1 MRVLQISFCV
11 AVVLA
16 GAGTPAAAQERRK
29 PNIVVILA
37 DDLGWADLGCYG
49 NRFNESPHI
58 DRLAKQGVRFSDFYA
73 AAPVCSPTRASIL
86 TGQYPAR
93 LGMTAHIPGHWRPF
107 EKLVEPP
114 N

>member
-1 MRVLQISFCV
+1 MRPHIAWRLRMRTAYLWSCI
-11 AVVLA
+11 AIVLA
-16 GAGTPAAAQERRK
+16 GVGSPAAAQERRK
-29 PNIVVILA
+29 PNMVVILA

-93 LGMTAHIPGHWRPF
+93 LGMTAHIPG
-107 EKLVEPP
+107 
-114 N
+114 